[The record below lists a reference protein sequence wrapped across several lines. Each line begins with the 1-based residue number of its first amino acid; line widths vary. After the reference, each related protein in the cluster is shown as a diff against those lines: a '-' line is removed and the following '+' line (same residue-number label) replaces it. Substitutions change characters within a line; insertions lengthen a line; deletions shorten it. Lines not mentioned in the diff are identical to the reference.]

1 MQTIQYSPNRTS
13 RILEIEIEPTHKAS
27 GAWDAECKVFED
39 VAGVRLFR
47 GGGLAIR
54 DVLATSEDDMLDEVA
69 SRIADD
75 IEHGRG
81 ITL

>member
-13 RILEIEIEPTHKAS
+13 RILDIEIEPRQQAS
-27 GAWDAECKVFED
+27 GAWDADCKVFED

-47 GGGLAIR
+47 GGGIAIR
-54 DVLATSEDDMLDEVA
+54 GIPATCEDDLLDEA
-69 SRIADD
+69 ATRIADD